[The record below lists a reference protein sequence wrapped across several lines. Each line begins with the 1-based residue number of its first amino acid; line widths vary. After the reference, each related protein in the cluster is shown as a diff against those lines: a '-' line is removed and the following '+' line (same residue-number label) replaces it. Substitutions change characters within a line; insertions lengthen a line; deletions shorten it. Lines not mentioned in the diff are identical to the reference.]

1 MSDVVK
7 TVLVP
12 YAPAEMFV
20 LVDQVEDYPKFLPWC
35 SHTELHE
42 RDEEVTEATLHIDY
56 HRLRQHFTTRNHKQS
71 PLEMSI
77 RLKSGPFRK
86 MEGSWRFY
94 PLGDPDAVV
103 GCKIEFKLHYEF
115 ANASFDAL
123 LGPVFGYIAGSLVDS
138 FIQRAEQVYGPR

>member
-12 YAPAEMFV
+12 YVPAEMFV

-42 RDEEVTEATLHIDY
+42 RDEDVTEATLHIDY
-56 HRLRQHFTTRNHKQS
+56 HRLRQHFTTRNQKQA
-71 PLEMSI
+71 PFEMSI

-86 MEGSWRFY
+86 MEGSWRFH
-94 PLGDPDAVV
+94 PLGEPDAIV

-115 ANASFDAL
+115 SNAGFDAL

-138 FIQRAEQVYGPR
+138 FIQRAEQVYGAR

>member
-12 YAPAEMFV
+12 YVPAEMFV

-35 SHTELHE
+35 GHTELHE
-42 RDEEVTEATLHIDY
+42 RDEDVTEATLHIDY
-56 HRLRQHFTTRNHKQS
+56 HRLRQHFTTRNQKQA
-71 PLEMSI
+71 PFEMSI

-86 MEGSWRFY
+86 MEGSWRFH
-94 PLGDPDAVV
+94 PLGEPDAIV

-115 ANASFDAL
+115 SNAGFDAL

-138 FIQRAEQVYGPR
+138 FIQRAEQVYGAR